1 MPIEGGMIGPIVA
14 AVSTIAV
21 AKRFEEPSFSIA
33 GIIIAPIEDT
43 SATAE
48 PVTPPKNIEA
58 TQTICARL
66 PGSQPTSTSAIST
79 SRRAIPPRAIS
90 VPANTKKITASSG
103 NVLIAVSMRWTI
115 VALSTPGSSNVANT
129 VETPT
134 ANEIGM
140 PSATRTTKARPSRIR
155 TMALVHARA
164 GDRGRLGPHDL
175 VGDQLEGEHHD
186 QEAADRHRR
195 VVPVVGVGDG

>member
-1 MPIEGGMIGPIVA
+1 M
-14 AVSTIAV
+14 
-21 AKRFEEPSFSIA
+21 
-33 GIIIAPIEDT
+33 APIEDT

-58 TQTICARL
+58 THTICARL

-79 SRRAIPPRAIS
+79 RRRAMPPRAIS

-103 NVLIAVSMRWTI
+103 NVLIPVSMRWTI
-115 VALSTPGSSNVANT
+115 VALSTPGSSSVANT

-140 PSATRTTKARPSRIR
+140 PSATRAMNARPSRIR
-155 TMALVHARA
+155 IMAQSTL
-164 GDRGRLGPHDL
+164 
-175 VGDQLEGEHHD
+175 
-186 QEAADRHRR
+186 
-195 VVPVVGVGDG
+195 VPVIAAASGRTISSTISLKANTMIRKPLIGIAG